1 MGPYWRDS
9 LSMSLAVGVIGVTFG
24 VCADAAGFSLPRIM
38 AMSVFV
44 FAGQFAVV
52 GVIDSGGAAAAAVG
66 AALLLASRN
75 ALYGPVVRQFLPL
88 SLLGRITGA
97 HFVSDQSTAIAVAQ
111 TDRRDASAAFWFTG
125 VTLWLCWNVGSV
137 VGATLGPVM
146 GTPDRWGLDAA
157 LPATFVALVAG
168 QLHTA
173 ASRTAALGAAVVALG
188 AVPVTSPGIP
198 IVLSVVA
205 LAPAAWVQA
214 HWKQPPSVDTDA
226 DAKSGASL

>member
-1 MGPYWRDS
+1 MLKDCEVQGDSELRLAVAELNRCLLASRARIGPYWRDS

-66 AALLLASRN
+66 ALLLASRN

-97 HFVSDQSTAIAVAQ
+97 HFVSDQSTAIAVH
-111 TDRRDASAAFWFTG
+111 RPTG
-125 VTLWLCWNVGSV
+125 VTHRAPSGS
-137 VGATLGPVM
+137 
-146 GTPDRWGLDAA
+146 
-157 LPATFVALVAG
+157 PA
-168 QLHTA
+168 
-173 ASRTAALGAAVVALG
+173 
-188 AVPVTSPGIP
+188 
-198 IVLSVVA
+198 
-205 LAPAAWVQA
+205 
-214 HWKQPPSVDTDA
+214 
-226 DAKSGASL
+226 

>member
-1 MGPYWRDS
+1 MRPYWRDG

-24 VCADAAGFSLPRIM
+24 VFADAAGFSLPRIV
-38 AMSVFV
+38 AMSAFV

-52 GVIDSGGAAAAAVG
+52 GVIDSGGAAGAAVG
-66 AALLLASRN
+66 TALLLASRN
-75 ALYGPVVRQFLPL
+75 ALYGPVVRQFLP
-88 SLLGRITGA
+88 SSRLGRITGA

-111 TDRRDASAAFWFTG
+111 TGRRDASGAFWFTG
-125 VTLWLCWNVGSV
+125 VTLWLCWNTGSV
-137 VGATLGPVM
+137 VGAKLGPVM

-168 QLHTA
+168 QLRTA

-188 AVPVTSPGIP
+188 AVPVTPPGVP
-198 IVLSVVA
+198 ILLSVVA
-205 LAPAAWVQA
+205 LAPAALVQA
-214 HWKQPPSVDTDA
+214 RGKQPPSAEGDA